1 MTKKEFTKFELA
13 RMRRTAQNVEGFLKQ
28 RNKLEEKKAKIEEE
42 LEIVNQ
48 QIELTDAPTVAM
60 TSYHT
65 EDIIKKVVTPT
76 DQVDKNGNIIK
87 KVTFEFIY
95 PDTIIPPVT
104 PNENTVNEETNGD
117 NVVSTFGTLDESD
130 KSDYNTSG
138 ALVSDGT
145 DVVATMD

>member
-13 RMRRTAQNVEGFLKQ
+13 RLKRTAQNVEGFLKQ
-28 RNKLEEKKAKIEEE
+28 KNKLEEKKTKIEEE
-42 LEIVNQ
+42 LSIINQ

-60 TSYHT
+60 TGYHT

-95 PDTIIPPVT
+95 PDTIIPPVKEEPVVDDSSST
-104 PNENTVNEETNGD
+104 ENDETTINEND
-117 NVVSTFGTLDESD
+117 F
-130 KSDYNTSG
+130 
-138 ALVSDGT
+138 AL
-145 DVVATMD
+145 

>member
-13 RMRRTAQNVEGFLKQ
+13 RMKRTAQNVEGFLKQ
-28 RNKLEEKKAKIEEE
+28 KNKLEEKKAKIEGE
-42 LEIVNQ
+42 LAIINQ

-60 TSYHT
+60 TGYHT

-95 PDTIIPPVT
+95 PDTIVPPVT
-104 PNENTVNEETNGD
+104 DVAEETPA
-117 NVVSTFGTLDESD
+117 NVEETTASDVEESSEETTEATETL
-130 KSDYNTSG
+130 
-138 ALVSDGT
+138 
-145 DVVATMD
+145 

>member
-13 RMRRTAQNVEGFLKQ
+13 RLKRTAQNVEGFLKQ
-28 RNKLEEKKAKIEEE
+28 KNKLEEKKAKIEEE
-42 LEIVNQ
+42 LAIVHQ

-60 TSYHT
+60 TGYHT

-95 PDTIIPPVT
+95 PDTIIPPT
-104 PNENTVNEETNGD
+104 PVEELESEESSNIEDDNITINEND
-117 NVVSTFGTLDESD
+117 F
-130 KSDYNTSG
+130 
-138 ALVSDGT
+138 AL
-145 DVVATMD
+145 

>member
-13 RMRRTAQNVEGFLKQ
+13 RLKRTAQNVEGFLKQ
-28 RNKLEEKKAKIEEE
+28 KNKLEEKKTKIEEE
-42 LEIVNQ
+42 LSIINQ

-60 TSYHT
+60 TGYHT

-95 PDTIIPPVT
+95 PDTIIPPVKEEPVVDAPSST
-104 PNENTVNEETNGD
+104 ENDEYTINEND
-117 NVVSTFGTLDESD
+117 F
-130 KSDYNTSG
+130 
-138 ALVSDGT
+138 AL
-145 DVVATMD
+145 

>member
-13 RMRRTAQNVEGFLKQ
+13 RMKRTAQNVEGFLKQ
-28 RNKLEEKKAKIEEE
+28 KNKLEEKKVKIEEE
-42 LEIVNQ
+42 LAIINQ

-60 TSYHT
+60 TGYHT

-95 PDTIIPPVT
+95 PDTIVPPVT
-104 PNENTVNEETNGD
+104 DVAEEETPD
-117 NVVSTFGTLDESD
+117 KVEMTTSSDVEEPSEEITDTAETL
-130 KSDYNTSG
+130 
-138 ALVSDGT
+138 
-145 DVVATMD
+145 

>member
-13 RMRRTAQNVEGFLKQ
+13 RMKRTAQNVEGFLKQ
-28 RNKLEEKKAKIEEE
+28 KNKLEEKKTKIEEE
-42 LEIVNQ
+42 LSIINQ

-60 TSYHT
+60 TGYHT

-95 PDTIIPPVT
+95 PDTIVPPVT
-104 PNENTVNEETNGD
+104 DVAEEET
-117 NVVSTFGTLDESD
+117 SD
-130 KSDYNTSG
+130 KVEMTTASDVEEPSEEI
-138 ALVSDGT
+138 T
-145 DVVATMD
+145 DTAETL

>member
-13 RMRRTAQNVEGFLKQ
+13 RLKRTAQNVEGFLKQ
-28 RNKLEEKKAKIEEE
+28 KNKLEEKKTKIEEE
-42 LEIVNQ
+42 LSIINQ

-60 TSYHT
+60 TGYHT

-95 PDTIIPPVT
+95 PDTIIPPVKEEPVVDAPSST
-104 PNENTVNEETNGD
+104 ENNENNINEND
-117 NVVSTFGTLDESD
+117 F
-130 KSDYNTSG
+130 
-138 ALVSDGT
+138 AL
-145 DVVATMD
+145 

>member
-13 RMRRTAQNVEGFLKQ
+13 RMKRTAQNVEGFLKQ
-28 RNKLEEKKAKIEEE
+28 KNKLEEKKAKIEEE
-42 LEIVNQ
+42 LAVINQ

-60 TSYHT
+60 TGYHT

-95 PDTIIPPVT
+95 PDTIVPPVT
-104 PNENTVNEETNGD
+104 DVAEEETPV
-117 NVVSTFGTLDESD
+117 NVEETTASDVEEPSEEITDTAETL
-130 KSDYNTSG
+130 
-138 ALVSDGT
+138 
-145 DVVATMD
+145 